1 MSIGLRVGRP
11 VELFKGRGARRRV
24 LRLDGPEDLRIALDE
39 HRDRMTGRHTDS
51 GKPFENDSTTRTSM
65 ASRERVRGSLDDA
78 APPSYG
84 PADGDGA
91 GLFNDLAFDTGFVS
105 RMDALVSGFA
115 DDFAHVRYDADIAL
129 SKVRTL
135 VAEAACLFETR
146 NGVNFH
152 DDAVGCAAILALSA
166 VTDAINGR
174 VDDLVDRGEADPRVA
189 AANRVERSDGH
200 GERPDTLRCLRMF
213 TTAYGK
219 TGETDVFG
227 DAVSVAG
234 PPDGIANIER
244 TR

>member
-1 MSIGLRVGRP
+1 
-11 VELFKGRGARRRV
+11 
-24 LRLDGPEDLRIALDE
+24 
-39 HRDRMTGRHTDS
+39 
-51 GKPFENDSTTRTSM
+51 M
-65 ASRERVRGSLDDA
+65 ASRGRVRGSLDDA

-105 RMDALVSGFA
+105 RMDVLVSGFA

-135 VAEAACLFETR
+135 VAEAACLFEMR